1 MRVKCGFKP
10 VISRG
15 LTAIFFSAT
24 ISLGAVLPSAA
35 SEQTKPPRETLER
48 PSVKLVLAGLSYIA
62 PKSWTQEDYP
72 QLNGVLILAPAQIDA
87 SGAKP
92 KQKQDQTKSKQ
103 WRSRILVELAKT
115 NDAQFDELAL
125 TEATIYATASK
136 VPLPSQHT
144 VVSKNWI
151 NHPRGF
157 SYAIAE
163 IEVERQGERVR
174 EYRLVMNSAQT
185 GQRIIVTA
193 SAQKAQWLVDKPVF
207 DAFIASIGVRN

>member
-1 MRVKCGFKP
+1 

-15 LTAIFFSAT
+15 LTRLFFSAT
-24 ISLGAVLPSAA
+24 TLLGAISPIAA
-35 SEQTKPPRETLER
+35 SEPAKPAQETIER
-48 PSVKLVLAGLSYIA
+48 PSVKLVMAGLSYIA
-62 PKSWTQEDYP
+62 PKSWSQEDYP
-72 QLNGVLILAPAQIDA
+72 QLNGVLILAPAQIA
-87 SGAKP
+87 AAQAKSI
-92 KQKQDQTKSKQ
+92 QKPAQTQAKQ
-103 WRSRILVELAKT
+103 WRSRILIELAKT

-144 VVSKNWI
+144 VISKNWI
-151 NHPRGF
+151 QHPRGF

-193 SAQKAQWLVDKPVF
+193 SAQKTQWLVDKPVF
-207 DAFIASIGVRN
+207 DAFIASVGVRN

>member
-1 MRVKCGFKP
+1 
-10 VISRG
+10 
-15 LTAIFFSAT
+15 L
-24 ISLGAVLPSAA
+24 LGAAFPISA
-35 SEQTKPPRETLER
+35 SEQAKPPPETVER
-48 PSVKLVLAGLSYIA
+48 PSVKLVLAGLSYVA
-62 PKSWTQEDYP
+62 PKSWSQEDYP

-87 SGAKP
+87 SGAKS
-92 KQKQDQTKSKQ
+92 KQKQDQTKAKQ

-136 VPLPSQHT
+136 VPLPPQHT
-144 VVSKNWI
+144 VLSKNWVK
-151 NHPRGF
+151 HPRGF

-193 SAQKAQWLVDKPVF
+193 SAHKTQWLLDKSVF
-207 DAFIASIGVRN
+207 DAFIASVGVRN

>member
-1 MRVKCGFKP
+1 M
-10 VISRG
+10 ISSG
-15 LTAIFFSAT
+15 LTRIIFYAT
-24 ISLGAVLPSAA
+24 ILLVAA
-35 SEQTKPPRETLER
+35 SPISADEQAKPPLQIGER
-48 PSVKLVLAGLSYIA
+48 PSVKLVMAGLSYSA
-62 PKSWTQEDYP
+62 PKSWSQEDYP

-87 SGAKP
+87 AQAKN
-92 KQKQDQTKSKQ
+92 KQKPAQTQTKQ
-103 WRSRILVELAKT
+103 WRSRILIELAKT

-144 VVSKNWI
+144 VLSKNWI
-151 NHPRGF
+151 KHPRGF

-193 SAQKAQWLVDKPVF
+193 SAPKAQWLIDKPVF
-207 DAFIASIGVRN
+207 DAFIASVGVRN

>member
-1 MRVKCGFKP
+1 

-15 LTAIFFSAT
+15 LTRLFFSAT
-24 ISLGAVLPSAA
+24 TLLGAISPIAA
-35 SEQTKPPRETLER
+35 SEPTKPAQETIER
-48 PSVKLVLAGLSYIA
+48 PSVKLVMAGLSYIA
-62 PKSWTQEDYP
+62 PKSWSQEDYP
-72 QLNGVLILAPAQIDA
+72 QLNGVLILAPAQIA
-87 SGAKP
+87 AAQAKSI
-92 KQKQDQTKSKQ
+92 QKPAQTQAKQ
-103 WRSRILVELAKT
+103 WRSRILIELAKT

-144 VVSKNWI
+144 VISKNWI
-151 NHPRGF
+151 QHPRGF

-207 DAFIASIGVRN
+207 DAFIASVGVRN